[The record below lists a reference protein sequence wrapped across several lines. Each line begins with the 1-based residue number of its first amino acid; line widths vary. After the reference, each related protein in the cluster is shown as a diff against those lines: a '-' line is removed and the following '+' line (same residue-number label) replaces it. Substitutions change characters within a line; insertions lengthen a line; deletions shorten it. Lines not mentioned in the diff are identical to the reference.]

1 MLNYLFLSKLL
12 YSIKGFENIDD
23 MKRLIFLLI
32 VVVAACSSPSKKS
45 ILSKE
50 KLALVI
56 SDIHLAEAKINEKHI
71 GSSDS
76 ALVLFQQIQQ
86 SIYKKHGV
94 DSSQVNQSFEEYV
107 KEPDEFLEMY
117 QLVTEELSK
126 KVKPH

>member
-1 MLNYLFLSKLL
+1 MSKLL
-12 YSIKGFENIDD
+12 YSVARFQKMQQ
-23 MKRLIFLLI
+23 MKSVLIITVLL
-32 VVVAACSSPSKKS
+32 VWGCSESKEQS

-50 KLALVI
+50 KLALVL

-76 ALVLFQQIQQ
+76 ALVLFQEIEK

-94 DSSQVNQSFEEYV
+94 DSSTVHKSFDAYV
-107 KEPDEFLEMY
+107 KEPDEFLDMY
-117 QLVTEELSK
+117 QLVTDELSK